1 MTSKKPI
8 KILKGYE
15 QAHDGEWYQVALR
28 EANYDQCCDCGLV
41 HKTRYRVVDKTGKN
55 IRGSR
60 ILTAAWRVPR
70 STAAVRR
77 TFKFEKDNDD

>member
-1 MTSKKPI
+1 VSATKAFKIFKK
-8 KILKGYE
+8 YE

-28 EANYDQCCDCGLV
+28 DNFDQCCDCGLV
-41 HKTRYRVVDKTGKN
+41 HKVRYRVVDKSGKT
-55 IRGSR
+55 IPGSR

-77 TFKFEKDNDD
+77 TFKFEKDND